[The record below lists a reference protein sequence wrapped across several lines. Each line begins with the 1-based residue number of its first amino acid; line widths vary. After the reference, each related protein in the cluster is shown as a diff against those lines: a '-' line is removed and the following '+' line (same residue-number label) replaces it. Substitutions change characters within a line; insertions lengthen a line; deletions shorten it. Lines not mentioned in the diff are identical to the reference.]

1 MRHFDHTVCT
11 CVVFN
16 GQHQTSS
23 SPALYIEGLLSPTIG
38 KAKQFPVMR
47 NDFIQVL
54 HTGGIHWVCVSNIG
68 CSHNN
73 QVKLYDSL
81 YSGIA
86 ALLFN
91 QDSDVI
97 EICVAPVD
105 QQTNGTDCGVFTIA
119 FATELCYNMDP
130 TSLKFSR
137 RAIRAHL
144 LDSLK
149 N

>member
-1 MRHFDHTVCT
+1 MQRPTFKFNQEDADIIRKNAMLTDHQIQMAQELLHCQ
-11 CVVFN
+11 F
-16 GQHQTSS
+16 
-23 SPALYIEGLLSPTIG
+23 PYIEGLLSPTIG

-47 NDFIQVL
+47 NNFIQVL

-86 ALLFN
+86 PFTREQIGALLFN

-97 EICVAPVD
+97 EICVPPVD
-105 QQTNGTDCGVFTIA
+105 QQTNGTD
-119 FATELCYNMDP
+119 
-130 TSLKFSR
+130 
-137 RAIRAHL
+137 
-144 LDSLK
+144 
-149 N
+149 